1 MIVETKKVIDGKPV
15 FQIGKPTPDIT
26 VYSVLGDYK
35 REHLYFT
42 KDDVVIFT
50 MQIAPNHS
58 QNYGYVEYIGFNGK
72 DESLDEND
80 ITN

>member
-1 MIVETKKVIDGKPV
+1 MMIVETKKVIDGKPV

-50 MQIAPNHS
+50 MQIKPGS
-58 QNYGYVEYIGFNGK
+58 QSYGCVDYIGFNQRRKLGRK
-72 DESLDEND
+72 
-80 ITN
+80 